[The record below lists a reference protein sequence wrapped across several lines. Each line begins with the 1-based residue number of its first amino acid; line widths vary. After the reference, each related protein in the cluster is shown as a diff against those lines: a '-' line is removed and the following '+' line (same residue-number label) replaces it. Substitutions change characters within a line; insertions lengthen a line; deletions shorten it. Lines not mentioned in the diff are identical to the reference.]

1 MRGLEET
8 TVSSPGAVE
17 GSFCTKIISGL
28 LATYSACT
36 KRDIVLSWFVLFSL
50 YLLLSSYL
58 PKNIIIVDRGG
69 HEDRRYATASQRQ
82 IQDQAQVQMLRTLQ
96 GNCSAVFV

>member
-17 GSFCTKIISGL
+17 GSFGTKIISGL

-36 KRDIVLSWFVLFSL
+36 KRVLSWFVLFSL
-50 YLLLSSYL
+50 YRLLSSYL

-69 HEDRRYATASQRQ
+69 HEGRRHATASQWQ
-82 IQDQAQVQMLRTLQ
+82 MQDQAQVQMLRTLQ